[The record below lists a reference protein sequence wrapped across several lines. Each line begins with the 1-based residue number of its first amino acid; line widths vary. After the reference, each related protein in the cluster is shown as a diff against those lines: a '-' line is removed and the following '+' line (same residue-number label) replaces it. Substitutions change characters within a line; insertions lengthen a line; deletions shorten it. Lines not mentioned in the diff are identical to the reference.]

1 MLNSFMNAKSKFQNL
16 KADGR
21 TGSERTS
28 DYFSSCSKTRKTE
41 DINLKNKK
49 IGVPTVSREFTV

>member
-1 MLNSFMNAKSKFQNL
+1 MNAKSKFQNL